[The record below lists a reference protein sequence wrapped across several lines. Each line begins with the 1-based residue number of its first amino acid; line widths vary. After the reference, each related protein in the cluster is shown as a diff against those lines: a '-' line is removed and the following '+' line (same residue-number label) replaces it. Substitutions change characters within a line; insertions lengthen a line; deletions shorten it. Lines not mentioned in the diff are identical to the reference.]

1 MIRNYF
7 AISLLQLL
15 FLALPMMLCQV
26 FLFLFFLQPMLD
38 YWLQC
43 LYEIISYCLACTFMF
58 NNTKMLAVY
67 LKRSTFS

>member
-26 FLFLFFLQPMLD
+26 FLFLFFFAANARLLVTVPL
-38 YWLQC
+38 
-43 LYEIISYCLACTFMF
+43 
-58 NNTKMLAVY
+58 
-67 LKRSTFS
+67 

>member
-15 FLALPMMLCQV
+15 FLALPNAMPG
-26 FLFLFFLQPMLD
+26 FSFLFFLQPMLD